1 MRARGASTPESRCAR
16 GPPCTRTRSRFEAP
30 SCRGKVHRVAC
41 NMWRLPMLGA
51 CAPAQVTLGACR
63 RVRRAS
69 RTARTACLTCLS
81 ARPVRKSRYVSP
93 VSPSPSPEHSSRTP
107 SREPPTH
114 ARRRLRHIRY
124 VHPPPS
130 WGHWSGCARSR
141 CAGRRRRPQV
151 RLDCRRLRSRVDTQ
165 SGADEAHLLVER

>member
-1 MRARGASTPESRCAR
+1 MVTNRFHFDANEALTEETNFCPRFWAKNRPKYLARRGRVRARGASTPESRCAR

-41 NMWRLPMLGA
+41 KMWRLPMLGA

-130 WGHWSGCARSR
+130 WG
-141 CAGRRRRPQV
+141 P
-151 RLDCRRLRSRVDTQ
+151 
-165 SGADEAHLLVER
+165 